1 MESRREICT
10 LESCHL
16 GPPAPGSRR
25 SAATSP
31 CPQDGAWVLPGSSKQ
46 YSQVNI
52 CHRQISSL
60 IKPSQVSSASVPGQP
75 EKLTQATE
83 LLRKKVKWQRPWG
96 GGVSWDQPWLRAG
109 WEEGGS
115 QLLSLKTS
123 ELPKAVHLDAGV
135 CPTRGGLIVGRVR
148 SRTSHHSP
156 LEVFH
161 GSLPPWAADMVL
173 MWGCCLRFQNPS
185 ACLCVGRR
193 RSPAPRLKEQQ
204 VHLQRNG
211 HGCPSSA
218 LGSTGA
224 AAGPWGRGV
233 ACCHY
238 GGGGNQQLSPSPNNH
253 NLPRARFT

>member
-16 GPPAPGSRR
+16 GPPAPGFRR

-96 GGVSWDQPWLRAG
+96 GGGCHGTSLGCGLGGRRVAVSSSPSKPLSCQRLCTSMLVCAQPGGVSSWAG
-109 WEEGGS
+109 SGRGLPTTALWRSFMAPCRPGPPTWCSCGAVACASKILLLAFVLGEEGVQPPAS
-115 QLLSLKTS
+115 RSSKFT
-123 ELPKAVHLDAGV
+123 
-135 CPTRGGLIVGRVR
+135 CRGM
-148 SRTSHHSP
+148 
-156 LEVFH
+156 
-161 GSLPPWAADMVL
+161 A
-173 MWGCCLRFQNPS
+173 
-185 ACLCVGRR
+185 
-193 RSPAPRLKEQQ
+193 
-204 VHLQRNG
+204 
-211 HGCPSSA
+211 
-218 LGSTGA
+218 TGA
-224 AAGPWGRGV
+224 PALRWGPPGQLPAHGAGGWLAATT
-233 ACCHY
+233 
-238 GGGGNQQLSPSPNNH
+238 GGGNQQLSPSPNNH